1 MEIQA
6 AAAPKTHFPLPR
18 WLPWS
23 HGLILALTVTF
34 WGMFLFKAEPLG
46 YVYKRDFLSVYIG
59 ARTVANGMASRLYDT
74 QLQWELTNSAIFPY
88 HRSTLLPF
96 IYPAYVAVLLAP
108 LGRLSLVRAFFIWT
122 GINFLVT
129 CWLIR
134 RLTQVPRL
142 FPAQRTAF
150 FIAFL
155 AWVPLQL
162 TLSHGQMG
170 LICTLAVSETMIAL
184 EIRKEWRAGCWL
196 ALGLI
201 KPQLIAL
208 PLLALLLFRCWRAI
222 ATFTTALIVL
232 LAATFGKAGFWIPEY
247 LRFLVRFNRSG
258 KDWSL
263 YPIAMQNWRGLVHA
277 MLGTSTS
284 IAAYSLIGAL
294 SLASMLTVVFV
305 CWEPHVRR
313 ASLSELPYSST
324 DRKARFSIAILIGL
338 LVSPYLY
345 FHDWVVAFPALAVLF
360 LAATEWSRLRDRYH
374 WLGTAILW
382 LIALSP
388 FVCFAAQFGIWP
400 ANTHIQL
407 VPWYMAFLTVL
418 AVVRLR
424 TADKKIRGASA

>member
-23 HGLILALTVTF
+23 HGLILALTVAF

-59 ARTVANGMASRLYDT
+59 ARTVANDMASRLYDT
-74 QLQWELTNSAIFPY
+74 QLQWELTNAAIFPY

-108 LGRLSLVRAFFIWT
+108 LGKVSLVKAFFIWT
-122 GINFLVT
+122 GINFLST

-134 RLTQVPRL
+134 RLMQYPRM

-150 FIAFL
+150 LITFL

-170 LICTLAVSETMIAL
+170 LICALAVSETMIAL
-184 EIRKEWRAGCWL
+184 EVRKEWKAGCWL

-222 ATFTTALIVL
+222 ATFMAALVVL
-232 LAATFGKAGFWIPEY
+232 LAVTFGKAGFWIPEY
-247 LRFLVRFNRSG
+247 LSFLARFNRSG
-258 KDWSL
+258 KEWSL
-263 YPIAMQNWRGLVHA
+263 YPLAMQNWRGSVHA

-284 IAAYSLIGAL
+284 IAAYSLLAVL
-294 SLASMLTVVFV
+294 SLASVLTVVLV
-305 CWEPHVRR
+305 CWEPDIRR
-313 ASLSELPYSST
+313 ASLPELPHSPA
-324 DRKARFSIAILIGL
+324 DRTARFSIAILIGL

-360 LAATEWSRLRDRYH
+360 LATVEWSRLRDRYQ
-374 WLGTAILW
+374 WLATAILW

-388 FVCFAAQFGIWP
+388 FVCFAVQFGIWP
-400 ANTHIQL
+400 SITHIQL
-407 VPWYMAFLTVL
+407 VPWYMGLLTGL
-418 AVVRLR
+418 AVVRVR
-424 TADKKIRGASA
+424 TADKKFLGASA